1 MPAIV
6 VATLMLLTAGAT
18 ALGIYFLGPSPTE
31 KQVKCVEKM
40 TEALTPKTVSG
51 VKDIVRQCK
60 ERYLD

>member
-18 ALGIYFLGPSPTE
+18 ALGIYLLGPSPTE
-31 KQVKCVEKM
+31 KKVKCVEKM
-40 TEALTPKTVSG
+40 TEGLTPKTVGG